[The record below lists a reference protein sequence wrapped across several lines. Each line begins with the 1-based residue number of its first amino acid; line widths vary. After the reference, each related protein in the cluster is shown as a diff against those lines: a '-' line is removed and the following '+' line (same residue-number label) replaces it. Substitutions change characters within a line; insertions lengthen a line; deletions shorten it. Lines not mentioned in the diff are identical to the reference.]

1 MPLLQ
6 QIHFRIAFTFFYSL
20 FGKYNHQ
27 GLLITQR
34 CFHRCLGGKRR
45 EGQLCDQATFSGGLY
60 LPDYSVMDNFIHV
73 TE

>member
-34 CFHRCLGGKRR
+34 CFHRCLGGKRHVKANYVIR
-45 EGQLCDQATFSGGLY
+45 LPLVVVCIY
-60 LPDYSVMDNFIHV
+60 LTIQ
-73 TE
+73 